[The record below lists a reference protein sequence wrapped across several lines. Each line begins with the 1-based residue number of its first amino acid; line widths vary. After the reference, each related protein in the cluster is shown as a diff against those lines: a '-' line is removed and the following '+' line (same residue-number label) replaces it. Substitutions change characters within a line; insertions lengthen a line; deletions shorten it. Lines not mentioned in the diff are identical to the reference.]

1 MFSKHHVAY
10 SRQLTPTPLVFAIQA
25 LISASL
31 GAIVFNVTGLRGVWG
46 IGAESL
52 EKAMQMDSQLS
63 VTCAEY
69 FGSSAVLRAVL
80 PGLAILR
87 ITWLSGE
94 ELTSIPCREVSD
106 VGALKCRLHQL
117 HGLPAFRDGNMLDD
131 AVELDSAMDLQ
142 VLTMPP
148 QFSDAT
154 EAQLERLYDAAKDG
168 LVEEV
173 EDLLQERLHPDAASD
188 KWNWH
193 GPCTPLMLAS
203 SGGRLQVVQL
213 LQKAGA
219 QVELDDSSRFTAL
232 MHAAYNGHAQV
243 VQLLLESGSQLEVL
257 LDAGAR
263 KDACDIVI
271 GHTALMRAS
280 ING

>member
-1 MFSKHHVAY
+1 
-10 SRQLTPTPLVFAIQA
+10 
-25 LISASL
+25 
-31 GAIVFNVTGLRGVWG
+31 
-46 IGAESL
+46 
-52 EKAMQMDSQLS
+52 
-63 VTCAEY
+63 
-69 FGSSAVLRAVL
+69 
-80 PGLAILR
+80 
-87 ITWLSGE
+87 
-94 ELTSIPCREVSD
+94 
-106 VGALKCRLHQL
+106 
-117 HGLPAFRDGNMLDD
+117 
-131 AVELDSAMDLQ
+131 
-142 VLTMPP
+142 
-148 QFSDAT
+148 
-154 EAQLERLYDAAKDG
+154 
-168 LVEEV
+168 
-173 EDLLQERLHPDAASD
+173 
-188 KWNWH
+188 
-193 GPCTPLMLAS
+193 MLAS